1 MPSLSP
7 AAIAAT
13 ATDAGAGAGAATGAA
28 EAATP
33 AREPG
38 DGLRGGGFA
47 SEGVA
52 VTLDWRRS
60 RVEDTGGMCGA
71 HAGSAAGGCGG
82 GAGSSWPAVASSAAV
97 RAARAAARA
106 ACACPGDVSA
116 VTATGSQTNGA
127 FLVLPSTRQRLC
139 PSAPSF
145 TVPCTYKWAAAAGGS
160 GSGVFW
166 RFAGLSM

>member
-7 AAIAAT
+7 AG
-13 ATDAGAGAGAATGAA
+13 AGAFAGAATGAA
-28 EAATP
+28 TGAVEAARP

-47 SEGVA
+47 SEGAA
-52 VTLDWRRS
+52 VTLDRRRS
-60 RVEDTGGMCGA
+60 RVVDSGGRCA
-71 HAGSAAGGCGG
+71 LASAGGGGGG
-82 GAGSSWPAVASSAAV
+82 GARSSWSAVASSAAV

-106 ACACPGDVSA
+106 ACACPGEVSA
-116 VTATGSQTNGA
+116 VAATGSHTNGA

>member
-7 AAIAAT
+7 ASIADT
-13 ATDAGAGAGAATGAA
+13 AAAAAAGAGAGAD
-28 EAATP
+28 EAARP

-47 SEGVA
+47 SEGAA

-60 RVEDTGGMCGA
+60 RVEDIGGMCGA
-71 HAGSAAGGCGG
+71 HAGGG
-82 GAGSSWPAVASSAAV
+82 GGGGTRSSWPAVASSAAV

-116 VTATGSQTNGA
+116 VTATGSHTNGA

-145 TVPCTYKWAAAAGGS
+145 TVPCTYK
-160 GSGVFW
+160 
-166 RFAGLSM
+166 